1 MEYKKAGGNIVG
13 CISEIKIKQLVH
25 NYSKYYSINKF
36 FIKSYLYKTHH
47 KNVLQQLKKKSKK
60 TCI

>member
-13 CISEIKIKQLVH
+13 CISEIKIKQLIH

-36 FIKSYLYKTHH
+36 FIKKLSFKITPYERFVTI
-47 KNVLQQLKKKSKK
+47 KK
-60 TCI
+60 IN